1 MDYSLTSGSR
11 IPCYTVTEKQAQI
24 IIIPPPSCLTV
35 GKRCLYEHAL
45 FLSEVVLCMMGKHPH
60 SSLTLF
66 LFLFLF
72 LFSVSTM
79 LKGHANLS
87 QAAVF
92 FLERKVFTPYKPLF
106 ISFGGFFCNCTF
118 KNFIYKK
125 FTFFCFILFL
135 YVQCCVCHVFY

>member
-11 IPCYTVTEKQAQI
+11 ILCYTVTEKQAQI

-60 SSLTLF
+60 SSLTLIFIFILILILSLHYAERTCKPVLLREKGFHPLQATLHKF
-66 LFLFLF
+66 LGF
-72 LFSVSTM
+72 
-79 LKGHANLS
+79 
-87 QAAVF
+87 
-92 FLERKVFTPYKPLF
+92 
-106 ISFGGFFCNCTF
+106 FFCNCTF

-125 FTFFCFILFL
+125 FTFFCFIIFL